1 MVVKALRVR
10 VRCMVDVLSQKVEPH
25 SHVVESLSYV
35 VEPLSLVVEPLSSN
49 VEFLSH
55 MVEGLSLWSS
65 RSLDEIP
72 SPCFYAGLALDPTD
86 VGGIT

>member
-25 SHVVESLSYV
+25 SHVVESLSHV
-35 VEPLSLVVEPLSSN
+35 VEPLSPN

-72 SPCFYAGLALDPTD
+72 SSCFCAGLALDPTD

>member
-1 MVVKALRVR
+1 
-10 VRCMVDVLSQKVEPH
+10 MVDFLSQKVEPH

-35 VEPLSLVVEPLSSN
+35 VEPFSPVVELLWPN
-49 VEFLSH
+49 VEFLFH
-55 MVEGLSLWSS
+55 MVEGFSLWSS
-65 RSLDEIP
+65 RSLNEIP